1 MTRVATADTAAAP
14 ATQGGPAQPGDSVPQ
29 APQASSVQASRAGY
43 DTVLLEDGDTA
54 QDAPHADA
62 AAPGPSGLA
71 RSGPVMQWLLWAIAV
86 LGLLAAGFL
95 LYWMSQTYSSTVMEL
110 DERGM
115 ARVAAL
121 AKQADR
127 IGEEAKDV
135 VTQPGIP
142 PSMQATAEQLL
153 VASNWL
159 QDEVVRLR
167 AERSNQSPLS
177 LWHWLALVALL
188 LLFAGAASGIVY
200 LRMND
205 RRLRLSSTR
214 SELDSVMRSHL
225 DAERINQANQ
235 AAILRLMDELQNIS
249 EGDLTREATV
259 TEDITGAIA
268 DSINYTVEELRALVR
283 GVQHA
288 ATSVAQTTGRLESGS
303 IDLLKTATKQL
314 RDIRKVGQ
322 AILDM
327 ATGITTMSERAQ
339 QAARVADHSQVAATT
354 GLEAVQATISGMEG
368 IRTGIQETAKRMKR
382 LGESSQEIG
391 EMTGLIASIT
401 EQTNLLAM
409 NAAIQA
415 ASAGEAGRGFA
426 VVAEE
431 VQRLAERSAD
441 ATGQI
446 SGLVEAI
453 QTDTQN
459 AVVAMERCTLGVVQ
473 GTRLSD
479 KAGAA
484 LSEIDRVSRELAG
497 LIQEISAS
505 ALDEAEQANTT
516 AGNIQEIFA
525 GTEQTE
531 RSVRNSA
538 VLVGELS
545 RIAEE
550 LRESASRFKTA

>member
-1 MTRVATADTAAAP
+1 MAEADPAQTAVGSRPGLGAAPEPVTPGPSAWVGYDTVLMEDWDTAQEEAGARAAAP
-14 ATQGGPAQPGDSVPQ
+14 AT
-29 APQASSVQASRAGY
+29 
-43 DTVLLEDGDTA
+43 
-54 QDAPHADA
+54 
-62 AAPGPSGLA
+62 SGRTLI
-71 RSGPVMQWLLWAIAV
+71 WALGVIAL
-86 LGLLAAGFL
+86 LGLLVAGFMV
-95 LYWMSQTYSSTVMEL
+95 YWMSQSYSRAGPGL
-110 DERGM
+110 DERSM
-115 ARVAAL
+115 ARIEIL
-121 AKQADR
+121 AQRADR
-127 IGEEAKDV
+127 LGGEARDAM
-135 VTQPGIP
+135 TQPGMP
-142 PSMQATAEQLL
+142 LSMQAIAEQLL
-153 VASNWL
+153 VASNGL

-167 AERSNQSPLS
+167 AERFGQAARASRVS
-177 LWHWLALVALL
+177 LWHWLALVVTLM
-188 LLFAGAASGIVY
+188 LFAAAVSGIVS
-200 LRMND
+200 LRLND
-205 RRLRLSSTR
+205 RRRRLTSVR
-214 SELDSVMRSHL
+214 SELDTAMRSHM
-225 DAERINQANQ
+225 DAERVNQANQ
-235 AAILRLMDELQNIS
+235 AAILRLMDELQVIS

-288 ATSVAQTTGRLESGS
+288 ATSVAQTTGKLESGS
-303 IDLLKTATKQL
+303 IELLKTSTKQL
-314 RDIRKVGQ
+314 RDIRRAGQ
-322 AILDM
+322 SILDM
-327 ATGITTMSERAQ
+327 ATGITTMSERARQ
-339 QAARVADHSQVAATT
+339 SAQVADHSQAAATT

-368 IRTGIQETAKRMKR
+368 IRTGIQETSKRMKR

-391 EMTGLIASIT
+391 EITRLISSIT

-415 ASAGEAGRGFA
+415 ASAGKAGRGFA

-441 ATGQI
+441 ATRQI
-446 SGLVEAI
+446 NGLVETI

-459 AVVAMERCTLGVVQ
+459 AVAAMERCTLGVVQ

-484 LSEIDRVSRELAG
+484 LSEIDRISRELAN

-505 ALDEAEQANTT
+505 ALEEAEQANTT

-531 RSVRNSA
+531 RSARNSA

-550 LRESASRFKTA
+550 LRESASRFKTV

>member
-1 MTRVATADTAAAP
+1 MADVDTALSAAGMASTGGRAPEP
-14 ATQGGPAQPGDSVPQ
+14 ASA
-29 APQASSVQASRAGY
+29 VQAAWAGY
-43 DTVLLEDGDTA
+43 DTVLMEDWDTE
-54 QDAPHADA
+54 QDGAAGV
-62 AAPGPSGLA
+62 AAPQGSTRALK
-71 RSGPVMQWLLWAIAV
+71 WILWGAAV
-86 LGLLAAGFL
+86 LGLLAAAFL
-95 LYWMSQTYSSTVMEL
+95 LYWMSHVYSSTVGV
-110 DERGM
+110 DERSS
-115 ARVAAL
+115 ARIEAL

-127 IGEEAKDV
+127 IGNEAKDV

-142 PSMQATAEQLL
+142 LSMQATAEQLL
-153 VASNWL
+153 VAGNWL

-167 AERSNQSPLS
+167 AERSVQGTLS
-177 LWHWLALVALL
+177 LWHWLALVAAL
-188 LLFAGAASGIVY
+188 LLFAAAVSGIVY
-200 LRMND
+200 LRMTD
-205 RRLRLSSTR
+205 RRQRLSSTR
-214 SELDSVMRSHL
+214 LELSSAMRSHL

-235 AAILRLMDELQNIS
+235 AAILRLMDELQDIS

-288 ATSVAQTTGRLESGS
+288 ATSVAQTTGKLESGS
-303 IDLLKTATKQL
+303 IDLLKTSTKQL
-314 RDIRKVGQ
+314 RDIRRAGQ

-339 QAARVADHSQVAATT
+339 QSARVADHSQAAATT

-368 IRTGIQETAKRMKR
+368 IRTGIQETSKRMKR

-391 EMTGLIASIT
+391 DITGLISSIT
-401 EQTNLLAM
+401 EQTNRLAM

-415 ASAGEAGRGFA
+415 ASAGKAGRGFA

-441 ATGQI
+441 ATRQI

-459 AVVAMERCTLGVVQ
+459 AVVAMERCTLGVVR

-479 KAGAA
+479 QAGAA

-497 LIQEISAS
+497 LIQDISAS
-505 ALDEAEQANTT
+505 ALEEAEQANTT

-531 RSVRNSA
+531 RSARNSA